1 MTLEGYIMRALA
13 ICQGYIPP
21 RLSGTWATLEI
32 SFARFTRKRSP
43 TDFLLGSKR
52 AAPLIFIF
60 NPSLRRS
67 LFPETKTYAAVRFKL
82 KEKNI
87 IIRVTIAKPS
97 SLIFRF
103 RSIASLACSAWY
115 ENSIKVSI
123 HSWLLFREARG
134 CALSAASPDLTV
146 LFTGAAIRE
155 TQN

>member
-13 ICQGYIPP
+13 ICQGYIPSP
-21 RLSGTWATLEI
+21 IGDMSYSRNQFRAIHS
-32 SFARFTRKRSP
+32 RKRSP